1 MIQLP
6 DPRLEGPV
14 SVEAALAAR
23 RSVRRFL
30 PEPLDLAELAQL
42 LWAAQGVTHGEGKRT
57 APSAGATFPLET
69 FAVAGAVEGLDP
81 GVYRYLPEGHALEPV
96 RAGDQRDALRRDALA
111 QPMLAQ
117 APATIVLAAAY
128 GRTSARYR
136 GRAEMYVHEEAGHAA
151 QSVCL
156 MAVAL
161 GLGTC
166 CVGAFVDD
174 AIHAAVGMRPD
185 ERPVYLLP
193 VGRPAG

>member
-23 RSVRRFL
+23 RSVRRFS
-30 PEPLDLAELAQL
+30 PDTLDITQLSQL
-42 LWAAQGVTHGEGKRT
+42 LWAAQGVTHGRGMRT

-69 FAVAGAVEGLDP
+69 FAVAGAVEGLDA
-81 GVYRYLPEGHALEPV
+81 GVYRYVPDGHALEPV
-96 RAGDQRDALRRDALA
+96 MAGDQREALRRDALA

-117 APATIVLAAAY
+117 APATVVLAAVY
-128 GRTSARYR
+128 GRTGTRYG
-136 GRAEMYVHEEAGHAA
+136 GRTEMYVHEEAGHAA
-151 QSVCL
+151 QGVCL

-185 ERPVYLLP
+185 ERPVYLIP
-193 VGRPAG
+193 VGRPAA

>member
-23 RSVRRFL
+23 RSVRRFS
-30 PEPLDLAELAQL
+30 PDPLDIAQLAQL
-42 LWAAQGVTHGEGKRT
+42 LWAAQGVTHGRGMRT

-69 FAVAGAVEGLDP
+69 YAVAGAVEGLDA
-81 GVYRYLPEGHALEPV
+81 GVYRYEPEGHQLQSV
-96 RAGDQRDALRRDALA
+96 IAGDQREAVRRDALA

-117 APATIVLAAAY
+117 APITIALAAVY
-128 GRTSARYR
+128 GRTGARYK
-136 GRAEMYVHEEAGHAA
+136 GRAEMYVHVEAGHAA

-161 GLGTC
+161 GLGAC
-166 CVGAFVDD
+166 CVGAFSDD

-185 ERPVYLLP
+185 ERPVYLIP